1 MVQVKPL
8 QLAVEIPPEAVSE
21 PGGRAN
27 DKINI
32 LLVDDQPNNL
42 FALETLL
49 GGNGYTLVRAASGA
63 EALRCVLEREFA
75 LILLDV
81 LMPGMDGFETA
92 QLIRQRRRSTH
103 TPIIFLTATST
114 NETHVGQGYFLGAV
128 DYIYKPIVAE
138 VLKAKVHVFAELYR
152 KTQSLARSE
161 AALRSELEAR
171 RESEEKYRK
180 LFTRASD
187 AIVVFDA
194 DSDTVIDVNKAA
206 LELYGYSETA
216 FLKLTSKALEAK
228 ADEGGGSRAD
238 QCRNQTFMRFH
249 KKADGALFPAEITC
263 AAVTLK
269 GKKLIMVLTR
279 DISERQKA
287 AEAELLRER
296 EAMQR
301 QLVATVSHEL
311 RTPIAAIKASAET
324 LSLGEMENVRTRT
337 RFLKIIENQANRLGG
352 LVEDLLLVAELESG
366 KCKPVTSSIPLAVFL
381 KEMLPSI
388 GVLARKKTV
397 SISAKIDPKLTV
409 LADRSHLTGI
419 FQNLLDNA
427 IKYNKKNGRIAISA
441 IRNHAGEAEVSVRD
455 TGIGIPAADFPLIFQ
470 QFHRAPSVREL
481 CIKGTGLGLYI
492 IKTMVD
498 SNEGRIWAEN
508 APDEGTI
515 FSFTLP
521 LDQA

>member
-1 MVQVKPL
+1 MKPL
-8 QLAVEIPPEAVSE
+8 QLADAEVPMEASAR
-21 PGGRAN
+21 GGRPK
-27 DKINI
+27 DKICI

-49 GGNGYTLVRAASGA
+49 GGDGYTLVRARSGA
-63 EALRCVLEREFA
+63 EALRCILEQEFA

-92 QLIRQRRRSTH
+92 ELIRKRRQSLH
-103 TPIIFLTATST
+103 TPIIFITATST
-114 NETHVGQGYFLGAV
+114 NESHVGQGYSLGAV
-128 DYIYKPIVAE
+128 DYIYKPIVPE

-161 AALRSELEAR
+161 EALRSELEAR

-194 DSDTVIDVNKAA
+194 DTDTVVDVNKAA
-206 LELYGYSETA
+206 LELYGHSEPD
-216 FLKLTSKALEAK
+216 FLKLTSKALDAK
-228 ADEGGGSRAD
+228 PEDGGGSKAD
-238 QCRNQTFMRFH
+238 RVRKQTFTRFH
-249 KKADGALFPAEITC
+249 KKSDGSLFPAEVTC

-324 LSLGEMENVRTRT
+324 LSLGEMENERTRT

-366 KCKPVTSSIPLAVFL
+366 KCKPVTSAIPLAGFL
-381 KEMLPSI
+381 KEFLPAI
-388 GVLARKKTV
+388 TVLAKKKTV
-397 SISAKIDPKLTV
+397 SISTRIDPRLTV
-409 LADRSHLTGI
+409 LVDRTHLTGI

-427 IKYNKKNGRIAISA
+427 IKYNKKHGSIAISA
-441 IRNHAGEAEVSVRD
+441 IRNNIGEAEVSVRD
-455 TGIGIPAADFPLIFQ
+455 TGIGIPAADLPLIFQ

-498 SNEGRIWAEN
+498 SNEGRIWAES
-508 APDEGTI
+508 AGDEGTI

-521 LDQA
+521 LDPA